1 MSESPAPQARAM
13 SLVARFD
20 AARDTFLTAFAQA
33 PDEALPYSPAGEE
46 YALGVLPLH
55 LQDPMNRYLDV
66 YDRMVAAD
74 FGPVDLGADPAYA
87 TRQAELHQR
96 LTVTKPTG
104 ADRAALLAG
113 LHATHQRVT
122 ERFGALDD
130 TALTRQADVMY
141 SPGANPYPTSAADIL
156 GWLIDHYDEHITQ
169 TAQLLD
175 RWRSE
180 QAR

>member
-1 MSESPAPQARAM
+1 MSDAPGPQGQAM

-20 AARDTFLTAFAQA
+20 AARDAFLTAFAQA
-33 PDEALPYSPAGEE
+33 PDDALPYTPTGEE

-55 LQDPMNRYLDV
+55 LQDPMNRYLGV
-66 YDRMVAAD
+66 YDRIVAAD
-74 FGPVDLGADPAYA
+74 FGPVDLGADPTYA
-87 TRQAELHQR
+87 AKQAEVHQL

-104 ADRAALLAG
+104 AERASLLAG
-113 LHATHQRVT
+113 LHATHRRVT

-130 TALTRQADVMY
+130 AALTRQADVMY
-141 SPGANPYPTSAADIL
+141 SPGARPYPTSAADIL
-156 GWLIDHYDEHITQ
+156 GWLIDHYDEHIAQ
-169 TAQLLD
+169 TAQLLA